1 LARISTSVKKKDSSE
16 LRRLAKIG
24 SKESPCITI
33 PKTQGE
39 KTLGLVHK
47 MGLSNRELRIQN
59 EDLVLHVPLVRRLN
73 KEEKAVL
80 KAQLPNF
87 TLETRTFSKKFPPNK
102 TLRHILE
109 NQLQPSLLRNLPRA
123 FDIIGDI
130 AIIEIPS
137 ELKQKETLVGKAIL
151 ESHQKV
157 KTVFAKAGAVTGT
170 YRLRELI
177 WIAGEQKTTTIH
189 KEYGCAYAVDVAKA
203 YFSPRLSQEHKR
215 IASLTQKGEMIVDL
229 FAGVG
234 PFSVLISRIN
244 PDVKIYAI
252 DINPEAIKLLETNVR
267 LNRVENRVFPTVG
280 DATKTVEEKLAG
292 IADRVIMN
300 LPESAIE
307 FVGAACRAMKP
318 TGGVVHFYGFVRQS
332 ETLEDM
338 QKRFREKVEKTGRR
352 VDRLLGAKK
361 VRETAPYEW
370 QVAIDARI
378 L

>member
-1 LARISTSVKKKDSSE
+1 
-16 LRRLAKIG
+16 LAKIG
-24 SKESPCITI
+24 SKESLCITI

-47 MGLSNRELRIQN
+47 MGLSNRELRIQS
-59 EDLVLHVPLVRRLN
+59 EDLMLHVPLVRRPN

-87 TLETRTFSKKFPPNK
+87 TLETRTFAKKSPPNK

-109 NQLQPSLLRNLPRA
+109 NQLQPSLLPKLPRA
-123 FDIIGDI
+123 LDIIGDI
-130 AIIEIPS
+130 AIIEIPP
-137 ELKQKETLVGKAIL
+137 ELKQQETLIGKAIL

-177 WIAGEQKTTTIH
+177 WIAGQQKTTTIH
-189 KEYGCAYAVDVAKA
+189 KEYGCTYVVDVAKA

-215 IASLTQKGEMIVDL
+215 IASLTQKGETIVDL

-234 PFSVLISRIN
+234 PFSVLISKSN

-280 DATKTVEEKLAG
+280 DATRIVEEKLSD

-300 LPESAIE
+300 LPESAME
-307 FVGAACRAMKP
+307 FVGAACGAIKS
-318 TGGVVHFYGFVRQS
+318 TGGTVHFYGFVRQS

-338 QKRFREKVEKTGRR
+338 QKRFRENVEKTGRR
-352 VDRLLGAKK
+352 VDRYLCAKT
-361 VRETAPYEW
+361 VRETAPHEC
-370 QVAIDARI
+370 QVVLDARI